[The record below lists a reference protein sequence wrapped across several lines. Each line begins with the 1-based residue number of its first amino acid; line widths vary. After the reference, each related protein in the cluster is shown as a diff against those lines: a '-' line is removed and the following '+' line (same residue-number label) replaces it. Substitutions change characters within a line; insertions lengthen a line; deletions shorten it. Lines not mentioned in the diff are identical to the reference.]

1 MELFLKNDFAEIPPA
16 ADAVDGFLRD
26 QGAGPEILYL
36 SRLVIEELV
45 SNTIKYGYDDQAVH
59 EIRIDA
65 RVEEG
70 TMIIEISD
78 DGHPFNPLEAPE
90 PAVHLPVNER
100 PVGGLGLH
108 LVRSMGDSVEYRRS
122 GANNIVTVRKS
133 YPV

>member
-1 MELFLKNDFAEIPPA
+1 MEIRLKNDFAEIPSA

-65 RVEEG
+65 RVEGG
-70 TMIIEISD
+70 TMILEISD

-90 PAVHLPVNER
+90 PAFHLPVHER

-108 LVRSMGDSVEYRRS
+108 LVRSMSDSVDYRRS
-122 GANNIVTVRKS
+122 GANNFVTVRKS
-133 YPV
+133 YSL